1 VESLLVTR
9 CFKAREE
16 KSIVKVLD
24 LASHSWLIRPIK
36 QVEYMY
42 LINRINRTYILVVDI
57 FGKILQVILI
67 SRRSRIFAGTRFLK
81 RGLNEQGYVANDVET
96 EQILYEPNNGHL
108 IHEHF
113 SSFVQ
118 HRGSIPL
125 FWAQDSSNNI
135 IPKPPITSM

>member
-1 VESLLVTR
+1 
-9 CFKAREE
+9 
-16 KSIVKVLD
+16 
-24 LASHSWLIRPIK
+24 
-36 QVEYMY
+36 M
-42 LINRINRTYILVVDI
+42 VDI

-81 RGLNEQGYVANDVET
+81 RGVNEQGYVANDVET

-113 SSFVQ
+113 SSCVQ

-135 IPKPPITSM
+135 IPKPPITSKYRYCCVVIYLNYFFFKFKDWIRSIPRQFYILSI

>member
-1 VESLLVTR
+1 MESLLVTR

-16 KSIVKVLD
+16 KSFIKVLD
-24 LASHSWLIRPIK
+24 LASHSRLIRPIK
-36 QVEYMY
+36 QVEYIH
-42 LINRINRTYILVVDI
+42 INRINRTCILVVDI